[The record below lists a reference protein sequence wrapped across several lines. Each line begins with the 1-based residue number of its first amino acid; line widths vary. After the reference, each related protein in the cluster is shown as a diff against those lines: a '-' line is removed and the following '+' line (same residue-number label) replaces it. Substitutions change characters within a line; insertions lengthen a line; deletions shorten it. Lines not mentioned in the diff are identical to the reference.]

1 MAYASQGSTR
11 LAAVLAGLVMAFLAY
26 SLPPYLTGGTRVPAT
41 FGLHYPLLV
50 AHVLLASMAM
60 ACAVAQLWPAMRRR
74 HPAWHRRTGRVY
86 AATALPAAAS
96 AIVIGAATPFGP
108 ILAVSNVVLGLLW
121 LLFTVEGVIAARQRR
136 FGDHRRQMLRS
147 VTLALSIISNRIW
160 TPVLYVV
167 FDPLRAIVF
176 GGNEEKYL
184 WLVAGAGGW
193 LGWTIPL
200 LLLQMWLRRQSV
212 PATGRSLNGV

>member
-1 MAYASQGSTR
+1 MAYASLGSTR

-121 LLFTVEGVIAARQRR
+121 LLFTIEGVIAARQRR

-167 FDPLRAIVF
+167 FDPLRASVF

-212 PATGRSLNGV
+212 PATGRSLSGV